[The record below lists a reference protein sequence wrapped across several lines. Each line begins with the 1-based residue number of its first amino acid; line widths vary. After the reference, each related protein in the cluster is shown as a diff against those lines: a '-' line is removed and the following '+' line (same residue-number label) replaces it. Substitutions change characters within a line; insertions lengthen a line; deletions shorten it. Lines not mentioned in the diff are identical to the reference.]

1 MPPRAPGDRS
11 RESPSRVRVL
21 LVWRHRI
28 LGEATAARL
37 KRRREVELVGAT
49 GRFTEAEGIL
59 RRAPV
64 DVVLLDASL
73 DAGRA
78 VELTYALEERFPRLD
93 VVAFGLPSEERAV
106 ELIEA
111 GATDV
116 LPSEATLGAVVRAV
130 VATARGPAP
139 TPLRLAARVAARIE
153 ELATTGSEGA
163 PRPAGAAGLSDR
175 ELEVLT
181 LVARGLRNK
190 EIAHRLGIRTAT
202 VKNHVHAVLKKLAV
216 RRRRDAVRRAYETGL
231 LEGSFRW
238 RVLDGDE

>member
-1 MPPRAPGDRS
+1 MKQRA
-11 RESPSRVRVL
+11 
-21 LVWRHRI
+21 
-28 LGEATAARL
+28 
-37 KRRREVELVGAT
+37 EVELVGAT
-49 GRFTEAEGIL
+49 GRFSEAERIL
-59 RRAPV
+59 RRTPV
-64 DVVLLDASL
+64 DVLLLDASL

-78 VELTYALEERFPRLD
+78 VGLIYAFKERVPRLE
-93 VVAFGLPSEERAV
+93 VVAFGLPSEDQAV

-111 GATDV
+111 GATAV
-116 LPSEATLGAVVRAV
+116 LPSEATLGAVIRAV
-130 VATARGPAP
+130 VATARGPEP

-153 ELATTGSEGA
+153 ELVPGRSEKTPGL
-163 PRPAGAAGLSDR
+163 AGAAGLSDR

-216 RRRRDAVRRAYETGL
+216 RRRRDAVRRAYETGF

-238 RVLDGDE
+238 RVLDGEE